1 MLRFIYQ
8 GLLRLHP
15 PAFRKRFAEE
25 MQSIFEQ
32 VTERSARVKLW
43 ADGFLSLLR
52 QWSLRPEFW
61 HEFASGGEHATPDG
75 IPSFYTLD
83 PFRPRT
89 TAVVHGLILTVA
101 VFCLTCFAIRYSWIH
116 VLRVRIPKV
125 QFESSSSVVP
135 GAAAR
140 PDEREV
146 ASHPG
151 GRTQDDF
158 SGSSRSLQAP
168 QTQAPSPTPI
178 TAAEQNAGGIS
189 RPAPPGRASKR
200 ARRVVVERM
209 PSEQRAISPHP
220 ERGPLKESSSSLG
233 QPLFSEVQAAAPLS
247 KAQVQ
252 DDSDA
257 SRSTPLTSA
266 TALLSAPTSHH
277 NFYEGKSDPSRHT
290 ARLITVASNVKL
302 EVLDWGGSGRPL
314 VLLAGL
320 GNTAHVF
327 DSFAPKLAATF
338 HVYGITRRGFG
349 ASSVPADTNGN
360 YSADRLGDD
369 VLAIVDSLGLN
380 RPVLVGHSMAGE
392 ELSSIGT
399 RHPEKIAGLVYL
411 DAGYSYAFYDR
422 SRGDP
427 VLDSLELRRKLEQ
440 LIPGRELQNPKQVV
454 QDLLTILPK
463 LERTLREHQRDMQFV
478 PEPLRAPGQ
487 VPVAEQAIV
496 AGEQKYSNI
505 RCPILAIFAI
515 PHNLGPAFQDDPVAR
530 AAAEATD
537 ALWSRAQARAFE
549 TGLPSA
555 RVVRLSNASHFVF
568 QSNEADVLREM
579 NAFIRSL
586 P

>member
-1 MLRFIYQ
+1 
-8 GLLRLHP
+8 
-15 PAFRKRFAEE
+15 
-25 MQSIFEQ
+25 
-32 VTERSARVKLW
+32 
-43 ADGFLSLLR
+43 
-52 QWSLRPEFW
+52 
-61 HEFASGGEHATPDG
+61 
-75 IPSFYTLD
+75 
-83 PFRPRT
+83 
-89 TAVVHGLILTVA
+89 
-101 VFCLTCFAIRYSWIH
+101 
-116 VLRVRIPKV
+116 
-125 QFESSSSVVP
+125 
-135 GAAAR
+135 
-140 PDEREV
+140 
-146 ASHPG
+146 
-151 GRTQDDF
+151 
-158 SGSSRSLQAP
+158 
-168 QTQAPSPTPI
+168 
-178 TAAEQNAGGIS
+178 
-189 RPAPPGRASKR
+189 
-200 ARRVVVERM
+200 M
-209 PSEQRAISPHP
+209 PSEQRAISTHP

-290 ARLITVASNVKL
+290 VRLITVASNVKL

-463 LERTLREHQRDMQFV
+463 LERTLREHQRDMRLFPNPCEHRV
-478 PEPLRAPGQ
+478 RSL
-487 VPVAEQAIV
+487 
-496 AGEQKYSNI
+496 
-505 RCPILAIFAI
+505 
-515 PHNLGPAFQDDPVAR
+515 
-530 AAAEATD
+530 
-537 ALWSRAQARAFE
+537 
-549 TGLPSA
+549 LPS
-555 RVVRLSNASHFVF
+555 RRSSQASKSTATFGA
-568 QSNEADVLREM
+568 QSL
-579 NAFIRSL
+579 RSL
-586 P
+586 PSLIIWARPFKMILSRVLRRRRLTHFGVEHRQEHSRPGYLPPVWFDCQMQVTSFSNRTRRMCYVK